1 MGQAG
6 RGKALNLTIDRMS
19 LRPKARIGKCSGET
33 IQVSGVVKRYV
44 WELKSAS
51 MARPA
56 GKIWEFGL
64 FRMLEVKVRVHE
76 GALEGTKRRCE
87 PEAPA
92 KLADGKAGA
101 NGAADAGLQSR
112 PGK

>member
-1 MGQAG
+1 
-6 RGKALNLTIDRMS
+6 
-19 LRPKARIGKCSGET
+19 
-33 IQVSGVVKRYV
+33 
-44 WELKSAS
+44 

-92 KLADGKAGA
+92 KVADGKAGA

>member
-19 LRPKARIGKCSGET
+19 PRPKGRIGKCSGET
-33 IQVSGVVKRYV
+33 IQVSGVVKQYV

-56 GKIWEFGL
+56 GKNMGVWPVPHARGES
-64 FRMLEVKVRVHE
+64 E
-76 GALEGTKRRCE
+76 GARE
-87 PEAPA
+87 
-92 KLADGKAGA
+92 
-101 NGAADAGLQSR
+101 S
-112 PGK
+112 PGRYENAM